1 MPCILLIAILPGVT
15 GPPVGATAAPQPRV
29 KDVSDVYA
37 QPTAA
42 AEPVTPGDL
51 SQYTTL
57 CLGGPAGR
65 IIPAGSAEEI
75 VARVREAGE
84 DLLLLAGGSNV
95 VIGDVGF
102 PGTVLL
108 VRSRGLRVLAEDE
121 QTVTVRVEAG
131 EPWDELVAATVT
143 NGWSGV
149 ECLSGI
155 PGSTGATPIQNV
167 GAYGQEVAE
176 TITGVQV
183 YDRVNGTVDRVAAA
197 DCGFAYRTS
206 IFKYSERWVV
216 LSVDFRLNRSPRS
229 GPVRY
234 AELARAL
241 GVDVGD
247 RVPLTQARATVL
259 RLRAGKG
266 MVLDAADPDT
276 RSVGSFFTNPVLD
289 RAGYE
294 LLRQRAADLGE
305 PPAWPGAGDVVKI
318 SAAWLIDKAGF
329 GKGHLG
335 PEGVAISRKHTLAL
349 TNPTGAASTAA
360 LITLAREIRDG
371 VHARF
376 GVTLHPEPV
385 LINCTL

>member
-1 MPCILLIAILPGVT
+1 M
-15 GPPVGATAAPQPRV
+15 
-29 KDVSDVYA
+29 SDVYA
-37 QPTAA
+37 QPAA
-42 AEPVTPGDL
+42 AAQPVTTGDL

-57 CLGGPAGR
+57 RLGGPAGR
-65 IIPAGSAEEI
+65 IVTATSAEEI

-84 DLLLLAGGSNV
+84 EILLLAGGSNV

-102 PGTVLL
+102 PGTVVL

-131 EPWDELVAATVT
+131 EPWDDLVAATVQ
-143 NGWSGV
+143 NGWSGL

-183 YDRVNGTVDRVAAA
+183 YDRDAGAVGRVAAV
-197 DCGFAYRTS
+197 DCGFAYRSS

-216 LSVDFRLNRSPRS
+216 LSVDFRLARSPLS

-241 GVDVGD
+241 DVGVGD
-247 RVPLTQARATVL
+247 RVPLAQARATVR

-266 MVLDAADPDT
+266 MVLDPADPDT

-289 RAGYE
+289 GAGYE
-294 LLRQRAADLGE
+294 LLRQRAADVGE
-305 PPAWPGAGDVVKI
+305 PPAWPGAGDMVKV

-329 GKGHLG
+329 GKGHAG
-335 PEGVAISRKHTLAL
+335 PEGVAISSKHTLAL
-349 TNPTGAASTAA
+349 TNPTGTASTQA
-360 LITLAREIRDG
+360 LITLARDIRDT

-385 LINCTL
+385 LINCTV